1 MLSLNKQHAL
11 LIKRGLLALGAAS
24 LILGFAL
31 ALRPAPVQVD
41 TAAVARGPLIV
52 TVDEEGKT
60 RVKDIFLVSAPI
72 AGLVRRAPLEVGDE
86 VVKGETTVA
95 LIAPPSPTFL
105 DVRTLSEI
113 EAAIKASEANID
125 LSAAELE
132 QAKAD
137 FNFADAEYQRTSALV
152 SKGVVPERQLE
163 KARADRD
170 MREAARVRAEAALIM
185 SRRQLEATRARAASP
200 DQQAPRDASTARLLE
215 VKAPETGR
223 VLKLRVES
231 EQEVTMGT
239 PLMEL
244 GNTGELELVVEL
256 LSEDAVKV
264 EAGANAVVDGW
275 GGPPLQARVRRIDP
289 AAFTKI
295 SALGIEEQRV
305 NTVLDLVDPPKEWQ
319 RLGHDFR
326 VYVRITVYENPGTL
340 RVPLSALF
348 RQGPEWKVFVS
359 NGGRAQVRDVC
370 IGERNSSFAE
380 LECGLAEG
388 ERIILHPSDRVADG
402 VRVEERKALP

>member
-11 LIKRGLLALGAAS
+11 LIKRGLLALGAAA

-31 ALRPAPVQVD
+31 ALRTAPVQVD

-72 AGLVRRAPLEVGDE
+72 AGLVRRAPLDVGDE

-185 SRRQLEATRARAASP
+185 SRRQLEATRARAVSP
-200 DQQAPRDASTARLLE
+200 EQQAPRAASTTRLLE

-256 LSEDAVKV
+256 LSEDAIKV

-305 NTVLDLVDPPKEWQ
+305 NTVLDLVDPPKDWQ

-326 VYVRITVYENPGTL
+326 VYVRITVYENPDTL

-348 RQGPEWKVFVS
+348 RQGQDWKVFVS
-359 NGGRAQVRDVC
+359 SGGRARVRDVR

-380 LECGLAEG
+380 LEGGLAEG
-388 ERIILHPSDRVADG
+388 ERIVLHPSDRVADG